1 MAPIQSRRSRK
12 QRETVYINGQHTN
25 LLKEISNPGP
35 DGTVPLLNFLENT
48 DQFIA
53 DTGQLQVKVA
63 ILEQELEKY
72 KHMYDD
78 FQKMTTYMKQLSQFL
93 SLNPLNNTQSLAQSD
108 LKPDDNNIIDHII
121 LEPQQIQLPILPE
134 FTVDKDDD
142 LLMATINTSTNTVQ
156 TDYFKP
162 NNAKKQASAFPNF
175 NYTPDHSIKILMEPE
190 NVLQPDNNSNDIALL
205 TNTNTRKLINALDI
219 VQDQIQSNND
229 NDNIDADVLL
239 PSTYNRVGQ
248 DLYDIYPDQTQN
260 AGDKLNKNTNKNTKN
275 RNPLMSG
282 SDNRRSNYQ
291 IDLNELYHHNM
302 VNQRLESDAEEI
314 AHTLLKNSN
323 KKQKRKPELVDRRI
337 TQKEHSTNNNDKH
350 ISDNIQLFASTSS
363 RNAKN
368 KTGKQKPAARIEL
381 EQQPILHNEP
391 IYFNSAT
398 IQRRTTQKAHSLLVS
413 DNNQN
418 NDLVNYHYNNPI
430 ITLKNAGRSN
440 TKGLDLDYSSNNLEE
455 GDDADTEYNIG
466 TNVSNKREDTVNMIA
481 QHKKRGL
488 KLHNLSQN
496 KGRNNDLANSDTTH
510 SIHSYTKTPNILLLN
525 NTHRSPRSLLELYSN
540 QSYTDTDQNVGQY
553 VGPNNYNVQMSLDRP
568 DPQLYAVEIEELNSI
583 RDILLYSDD

>member
-93 SLNPLNNTQSLAQSD
+93 SLKPLIHTQSLAQSD
-108 LKPDDNNIIDHII
+108 LKIDDENNIIDHISQ
-121 LEPQQIQLPILPE
+121 PQQIQLPILPE
-134 FTVDKDDD
+134 FTLEKDDND
-142 LLMATINTSTNTVQ
+142 LLMETINTNTVQ

-162 NNAKKQASAFPNF
+162 NNSKKQASAFPNF

-190 NVLQPDNNSNDIALL
+190 NVLQLDSNNSSDITLL
-205 TNTNTRKLINALDI
+205 TNTNARKLINAPDIIMSI
-219 VQDQIQSNND
+219 VQDQVQSND
-229 NDNIDADVLL
+229 NNNIVADVLL
-239 PSTYNRVGQ
+239 PSTHTRVGQ
-248 DLYDIYPDQTQN
+248 DLYDISPGQTQ
-260 AGDKLNKNTNKNTKN
+260 DDNKWNKSKKN
-275 RNPLMSG
+275 RNPLMYS

-314 AHTLLKNSN
+314 ARTLLKNSN
-323 KKQKRKPELVDRRI
+323 KKQKRKPELVDRI
-337 TQKEHSTNNNDKH
+337 MTQKEYSSKYNDQNT
-350 ISDNIQLFASTSS
+350 SDNLQLFASTSS
-363 RNAKN
+363 RNTKN
-368 KTGKQKPAARIEL
+368 KTGKQKLVTRL
-381 EQQPILHNEP
+381 EPEQSLILHNDP
-391 IYFNSAT
+391 IYFNSAPV
-398 IQRRTTQKAHSLLVS
+398 QRRTTQKAHTLLVS

-418 NDLVNYHYNNPI
+418 NDLVNYRNNPI
-430 ITLKNAGRSN
+430 ITLKNAGRSHMR
-440 TKGLDLDYSSNNLEE
+440 GLDINYSSNNLEE
-455 GDDADTEYNIG
+455 DGYEDNEYIN
-466 TNVSNKREDTVNMIA
+466 RHEDTVNMIA

-488 KLHNLSQN
+488 KLQNLSQN
-496 KGRNNDLANSDTTH
+496 KGKKNDLANSDTH
-510 SIHSYTKTPNILLLN
+510 SIYSYTKTPNMVLLN
-525 NTHRSPRSLLELYSN
+525 NTHRSPRSLELYSN
-540 QSYTDTDQNVGQY
+540 GSFTNTDMGKNMGQNID
-553 VGPNNYNVQMSLDRP
+553 NYNVQMSLDRP

-583 RDILLYSDD
+583 RDLLLYSDD

>member
-78 FQKMTTYMKQLSQFL
+78 FQKMATYMKQLSQFL
-93 SLNPLNNTQSLAQSD
+93 SLKPLIHTQSLAQSD
-108 LKPDDNNIIDHII
+108 IDIETDDNNIIDHI
-121 LEPQQIQLPILPE
+121 PQSQQIQLPILPE

-142 LLMATINTSTNTVQ
+142 LLMAHINAGTVQ

-190 NVLQPDNNSNDIALL
+190 NVLQPDNNTSDITLL
-205 TNTNTRKLINALDI
+205 TNTNSRKLINAPDIIMSI
-219 VQDQIQSNND
+219 VQDQVQSND
-229 NDNIDADVLL
+229 NNNNIGVDILL
-239 PSTYNRVGQ
+239 PSTHNRVGQ
-248 DLYDIYPDQTQN
+248 DLYDISPGQTQ
-260 AGDKLNKNTNKNTKN
+260 DDNKWNKSKKN
-275 RNPLMSG
+275 RNPLMYS

-314 AHTLLKNSN
+314 ARTLLKNLN

-337 TQKEHSTNNNDKH
+337 TQKEYSSKYNDQNT
-350 ISDNIQLFASTSS
+350 SDNLQLFASTSS
-363 RNAKN
+363 RNTKN
-368 KTGKQKPAARIEL
+368 KTGKQKLATRL
-381 EQQPILHNEP
+381 EPEQPPILHNDP
-391 IYFNSAT
+391 IYFNSAHV
-398 IQRRTTQKAHSLLVS
+398 QRRTTQKAHSLLVS

-418 NDLVNYHYNNPI
+418 NDLVNYRNNPI
-430 ITLKNAGRSN
+430 ITLKNAGRSHMR
-440 TKGLDLDYSSNNLEE
+440 GLDINYSSNNLEE
-455 GDDADTEYNIG
+455 NGNADAEDNEYIN
-466 TNVSNKREDTVNMIA
+466 RHEDTVNMIA

-488 KLHNLSQN
+488 KLQNLSQN
-496 KGRNNDLANSDTTH
+496 KGKNNDLANSDTH
-510 SIHSYTKTPNILLLN
+510 SIYSYTKTPNMVLLN
-525 NTHRSPRSLLELYSN
+525 NTHRSPRSLELYSN
-540 QSYTDTDQNVGQY
+540 GSFTNTDMDKNMGQNID
-553 VGPNNYNVQMSLDRP
+553 NYNVQMSLDRP
-568 DPQLYAVEIEELNSI
+568 YPQLYAVEIEELNSI
-583 RDILLYSDD
+583 RDLLLYSDD

>member
-78 FQKMTTYMKQLSQFL
+78 FQKMATYMKQLSQFL
-93 SLNPLNNTQSLAQSD
+93 SLKPLIHTQSLAQSD
-108 LKPDDNNIIDHII
+108 IDIETDDNNIIDHI
-121 LEPQQIQLPILPE
+121 PQSQQIQLPILPE

-175 NYTPDHSIKILMEPE
+175 NYTPDNSIKILMEPE
-190 NVLQPDNNSNDIALL
+190 NVLQPDNNSSDITLL
-205 TNTNTRKLINALDI
+205 TNTNTRKLINASDI
-219 VQDQIQSNND
+219 ITNVVQDQVQSNNIGVD
-229 NDNIDADVLL
+229 ILL
-239 PSTYNRVGQ
+239 PSTHNRVGQ
-248 DLYDIYPDQTQN
+248 DLYDIFPGQTQ
-260 AGDKLNKNTNKNTKN
+260 DDNKWNKSKKN
-275 RNPLMSG
+275 RNPLMYS

-314 AHTLLKNSN
+314 ARTLLKNSN
-323 KKQKRKPELVDRRI
+323 KKQKRKPELVDRI
-337 TQKEHSTNNNDKH
+337 MTQKERVSKRNDENT
-350 ISDNIQLFASTSS
+350 SDNIQLFASTSS
-363 RNAKN
+363 RNTKN
-368 KTGKQKPAARIEL
+368 KTGKQKLVTRL
-381 EQQPILHNEP
+381 EPEQSLILHNDP
-391 IYFNSAT
+391 IYFNSAPV
-398 IQRRTTQKAHSLLVS
+398 QRRTTQKAHTLLVS

-418 NDLVNYHYNNPI
+418 NDLVNYRNNPI
-430 ITLKNAGRSN
+430 ITLKNAGRSHMR
-440 TKGLDLDYSSNNLEE
+440 GLDINYSSNNLEE
-455 GDDADTEYNIG
+455 DGYEDNEYIN
-466 TNVSNKREDTVNMIA
+466 RHEDTVNMIA

-488 KLHNLSQN
+488 KLQNLSQN
-496 KGRNNDLANSDTTH
+496 KGKKNDLANSDTH
-510 SIHSYTKTPNILLLN
+510 SIYSYTKTPNMVSLN
-525 NTHRSPRSLLELYSN
+525 NTHRSPRSLELYSN
-540 QSYTDTDQNVGQY
+540 GSFTNTDMGKNMGQNID
-553 VGPNNYNVQMSLDRP
+553 NYNVQMSLDRP

-583 RDILLYSDD
+583 RDLLLYSDD

>member
-78 FQKMTTYMKQLSQFL
+78 FQKMATYMKQLSQFL
-93 SLNPLNNTQSLAQSD
+93 SLKPLIHTQSLAQSD
-108 LKPDDNNIIDHII
+108 IDIETDDNNIIDHI
-121 LEPQQIQLPILPE
+121 PQSQQIQLPILPE

-175 NYTPDHSIKILMEPE
+175 NYTPDNSIKILMEPE
-190 NVLQPDNNSNDIALL
+190 NVLQPDNNSSDITLL
-205 TNTNTRKLINALDI
+205 TNTNTRKLINASDI
-219 VQDQIQSNND
+219 ITNVVQDQVQSNNIGVD
-229 NDNIDADVLL
+229 ILL
-239 PSTYNRVGQ
+239 PSTHNRVGQ
-248 DLYDIYPDQTQN
+248 DLYDIFPGQTQ
-260 AGDKLNKNTNKNTKN
+260 DDNKWNKSKKN
-275 RNPLMSG
+275 RNPLMYS

-314 AHTLLKNSN
+314 ARTLLKNSN
-323 KKQKRKPELVDRRI
+323 KKQKRKPELVDRI
-337 TQKEHSTNNNDKH
+337 MTQKERVSKRNDENT
-350 ISDNIQLFASTSS
+350 SDNIQLFASTSS
-363 RNAKN
+363 RNTKN
-368 KTGKQKPAARIEL
+368 KTGKQKLVTRL
-381 EQQPILHNEP
+381 EPEQSLILHNDP
-391 IYFNSAT
+391 IYFNSAPV
-398 IQRRTTQKAHSLLVS
+398 QRRTTQKAHTLLVS

-418 NDLVNYHYNNPI
+418 NDLVNYRNNPI
-430 ITLKNAGRSN
+430 ITLKNAGRSHMR
-440 TKGLDLDYSSNNLEE
+440 GLDINYSSNNLEE
-455 GDDADTEYNIG
+455 DGYEDNEYIN
-466 TNVSNKREDTVNMIA
+466 RHEDTVNMIA

-488 KLHNLSQN
+488 KLQNLSQN
-496 KGRNNDLANSDTTH
+496 KGKKNDLANSDTH
-510 SIHSYTKTPNILLLN
+510 SIYSYTKTPNMVLLN
-525 NTHRSPRSLLELYSN
+525 NTHRSPRSLELYSN
-540 QSYTDTDQNVGQY
+540 GSFTNTDMGKNMGQNID
-553 VGPNNYNVQMSLDRP
+553 NYNVQMSLDRP

-583 RDILLYSDD
+583 RDLLLYSDD